1 MPQVGAGAGDVRQ
14 CYRLCF
20 GKQCAGTA
28 VHPLDMQGECLS
40 AHILFAFMRSELP
53 TTDTLEN
60 AMANP
65 ANTGERSQPK
75 TGKSMP
81 LASGIPTMLYMKA
94 QKRFC
99 SMQRIVIF

>member
-1 MPQVGAGAGDVRQ
+1 
-14 CYRLCF
+14 
-20 GKQCAGTA
+20 
-28 VHPLDMQGECLS
+28 
-40 AHILFAFMRSELP
+40 MRSELP

-81 LASGIPTMLYMKA
+81 LASGIPTM
-94 QKRFC
+94 F
-99 SMQRIVIF
+99 